1 MRERKV
7 APSIW
12 RSMVQSVTLYILV
25 PLFLALTV
33 LCFLLKKKTDSGIEE
48 AMKMMFAQN
57 VQEIDSAILLSNYA
71 SSTMITYT
79 ENSRFL
85 KNYYNAKNEYMKNR
99 AVGQIEGMI
108 LNTNVSTLGSIE
120 AELMIL
126 MNDGKKISSTRIAEI
141 PEKYQEATWYQNMQK
156 SGQIP
161 YWDSAMTPYFDYKDN
176 RRYVSFGRALVR
188 YRGNALGYALVRI
201 PRDVFFGKAKNSSD
215 SVYRSG
221 TVFMC
226 DQNGRIITSG
236 PEELSPEIAEQ
247 TIEVWRKFKGKQGR
261 IGNFYVLSSNLT
273 SSNNQVVYVGNYH
286 EIFAQ
291 SEQIQLVVILF
302 MAGAGVALVAIMLM
316 ISRYITN
323 PILFF
328 ARQVD
333 WIEQNDPK
341 KLILEE
347 NRFLETQAL
356 ENGMIRAQSRI
367 AKLMEDVRREAVMKE
382 KARFDALKAQI
393 NPHFLFNT
401 LNAIRWKASMNHDE
415 EVADVLSELGVLL
428 SETYKSDAEMES
440 IGNAV
445 RILNAYVKIMQIR
458 FGNKVQFFFSIP
470 ENIRKYQIPRFC
482 LQPLVENS
490 FIHGMSHVEC
500 GVIALRGEMQG
511 TDVVLTLIDNGEG
524 LRGKTLDLNRE
535 EPGKRG
541 LTGIGLPNIHKRLT
555 GLFGDGYGLTIDTEI
570 ESGFRVSLRIPAIEE
585 KGDENESAD
594 C

>member
-1 MRERKV
+1 MRERKG

-33 LCFLLKKKTDSGIEE
+33 FCFLLKKKTDSGIEE

-99 AVGQIEGMI
+99 TVGQIEGMI

-141 PEKYQEATWYQNMQK
+141 PEKYQETAWYQNMQK

-188 YRGNALGYALVRI
+188 I
-201 PRDVFFGKAKNSSD
+201 PRSVFFGKAKNSSD

-247 TIEVWRKFKGKQGR
+247 TIKVWRKFKGKQGR

-341 KLILEE
+341 KLTLEE

>member
-48 AMKMMFAQN
+48 AVQMMFAQN

-85 KNYYNAKNEYMKNR
+85 KNYYNAKNEYAKNR

-120 AELMIL
+120 AELMIF
-126 MNDGKKISSTRIAEI
+126 MNDGKKISSTRITEI
-141 PEKYQEATWYQNMQK
+141 PEKYQETAWYQNMQK

-201 PRDVFFGKAKNSSD
+201 PRDVFFGKAKDSSD

-247 TIEVWRKFKGKQGR
+247 TIEVWRKSGGKQGR
-261 IGNFYVLSSNLT
+261 IDNSYVLSSNLT

-291 SEQIQLVVILF
+291 SEQIQVVVILF
-302 MAGAGVALVAIMLM
+302 MACAGIAIVAIMLM

-341 KLILEE
+341 KLTLEE

-511 TDVVLTLIDNGEG
+511 TDIVLTLIDNGEG

-555 GLFGDGYGLTIDTEI
+555 GLFGAGYGLTIDTEI

>member
-12 RSMVQSVTLYILV
+12 RSMVQSVTLYILL

-48 AMKMMFAQN
+48 AMQMMFAQN

-71 SSTMITYT
+71 SSTMITYM

-85 KNYYNAKNEYMKNR
+85 KNYYNAKNEYAKNR

-120 AELMIL
+120 AELMIF

-141 PEKYQEATWYQNMQK
+141 PEKYQETAWYQNMQK

-215 SVYRSG
+215 SVYRGG

-226 DQNGRIITSG
+226 DQNGRIVTSG
-236 PEELSPEIAEQ
+236 PEELSPEIAEK
-247 TIEVWRKFKGKQGR
+247 TIEVWRKSGEKQGK
-261 IGNFYVLSSNLT
+261 IGNAYVLSSDLT
-273 SSNNQVVYVGNYH
+273 SSNNQVVYVGDYH

-302 MAGAGVALVAIMLM
+302 MAGAGIALVTIMLM

-341 KLILEE
+341 KLTLEE

-356 ENGMIRAQSRI
+356 ENGMICAQSRI

-428 SETYKSDAEMES
+428 SETYKSDEEMES

-511 TDVVLTLIDNGEG
+511 TDIVLTLIDNGEG

-555 GLFGDGYGLTIDTEI
+555 GLFGAGYGLAIDTEI

>member
-12 RSMVQSVTLYILV
+12 RSMVQSVTLYILL

-33 LCFLLKKKTDSGIEE
+33 LCILLKKKTDSGIEE
-48 AMKMMFAQN
+48 AVQMMFAQN
-57 VQEIDSAILLSNYA
+57 VQQIDSAILLSNYA

-85 KNYYNAKNEYMKNR
+85 KNYYNAKNEYDRNR

-126 MNDGKKISSTRIAEI
+126 MNDGKKISSTRIENI
-141 PEKYQEATWYQNMQK
+141 SERYKETSWYQNMKK

-188 YRGNALGYALVRI
+188 YRGNTLGYALVRI
-201 PRDVFFGKAKNSSD
+201 PRNVFFGKARD
-215 SVYRSG
+215 SAYRSG

-226 DQNGRIITSG
+226 DPMGRVITSG
-236 PEELSPEIAEQ
+236 PEELSPAKAEQ
-247 TIEVWRKFKGKQGR
+247 TLEAWRKSDGKQGR
-261 IGNFYVLSSNLT
+261 IGDAYVLSSSL
-273 SSNNQVVYVGNYH
+273 SSSGNQVIYVGNYH
-286 EIFAQ
+286 VIFAQ
-291 SEQIQLVVILF
+291 SEQIRMVVILF
-302 MAGAGVALVAIMLM
+302 MVCAGVALVAVMLM

-341 KLILEE
+341 KLMLRE

-367 AKLMEDVRREAVMKE
+367 AKLMEDVRREAMMKE
-382 KARFDALKAQI
+382 RARFDALKAQI

-401 LNAIRWKASMNHDE
+401 LNAIRWKASMNQDE

-440 IGNAV
+440 IGTAV

-490 FIHGMSHVEC
+490 FIHGMSHAEC

-511 TDVVLTLIDNGEG
+511 GDIVLTLIDNGEG

-555 GLFGDGYGLTIDTEI
+555 GLFGDGYGLKIDTEI
-570 ESGFRVSLRIPAIEE
+570 ESGFRVFLRIPAIEE
-585 KGDENESAD
+585 KRDGDESTD